1 MKLKLRCNPAY
12 SNNNWFCKMS
22 DPSNLIPLLY
32 CILNFFFKVLNVCP
46 GLLQRM
52 SFVSDHFLEGK
63 KLEFAEFQPWVTGIL
78 FTSTNLLKKKTSWG
92 KNDGRGDSFFQMTIV
107 EFKFANCFNAFYQAK
122 LLGYYWTC
130 NKTCLTPFNRF
141 S

>member
-1 MKLKLRCNPAY
+1 MKVKLRCNPAY

-52 SFVSDHFLEGK
+52 SFVSDHFLGGK
-63 KLEFAEFQPWVTGIL
+63 KTRIRGIPTLSDWHFIHVDKSFLKRKPAEAKMMAGGIVSFRWQSL
-78 FTSTNLLKKKTSWG
+78 DLNLLTALMHFIKQSFWG
-92 KNDGRGDSFFQMTIV
+92 IIELAIKH
-107 EFKFANCFNAFYQAK
+107 A
-122 LLGYYWTC
+122 
-130 NKTCLTPFNRF
+130 
-141 S
+141 

>member
-52 SFVSDHFLEGK
+52 SFVSDHFLGGK
-63 KLEFAEFQPWVTGIL
+63 KNSNSRNSNPEWLAFYSRRQIFKKKRKPAEAKMMAGGIVSFRWQSL
-78 FTSTNLLKKKTSWG
+78 DLNLLTALMHFIKQSFWG
-92 KNDGRGDSFFQMTIV
+92 IIERAIKH
-107 EFKFANCFNAFYQAK
+107 A
-122 LLGYYWTC
+122 
-130 NKTCLTPFNRF
+130 
-141 S
+141 